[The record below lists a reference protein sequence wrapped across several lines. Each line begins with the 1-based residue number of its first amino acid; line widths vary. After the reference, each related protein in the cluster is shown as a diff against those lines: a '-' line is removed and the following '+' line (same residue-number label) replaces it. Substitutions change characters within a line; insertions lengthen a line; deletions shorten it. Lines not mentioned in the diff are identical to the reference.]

1 MARQVARRLRAETA
15 KHARRARWQTVV
27 LVPLI
32 AGIYVAYSYRRELF
46 GLDEEIRTG
55 CVIAMALLGWM
66 LARAVGRAVAPALLR
81 RLGPGRAGAASF
93 LIRLLT
99 IGLMLLTALN
109 IAGTDLSTLAVG
121 GAMTAVIIGLA
132 AQQTF
137 GNLFAGTVLLSA
149 GPFKVGDLI
158 RLQTDSVGGEV
169 EGTVSSLG
177 LLHTTL
183 SRGAD
188 RVMVP
193 NSVVLAAAI
202 IPLREPS
209 AVGLRA
215 ELKPGTRIT
224 HVQALLNDEVSTPT
238 RSTPHI
244 DLEEVDAQ
252 RVVVRITATPR
263 SEDDGAKLADELL
276 SAVTKATD
284 AQAA

>member
-1 MARQVARRLRAETA
+1 
-15 KHARRARWQTVV
+15 
-27 LVPLI
+27 
-32 AGIYVAYSYRRELF
+32 
-46 GLDEEIRTG
+46 
-55 CVIAMALLGWM
+55 
-66 LARAVGRAVAPALLR
+66 
-81 RLGPGRAGAASF
+81 
-93 LIRLLT
+93 
-99 IGLMLLTALN
+99 
-109 IAGTDLSTLAVG
+109 
-121 GAMTAVIIGLA
+121 
-132 AQQTF
+132 
-137 GNLFAGTVLLSA
+137 
-149 GPFKVGDLI
+149 
-158 RLQTDSVGGEV
+158 GEV

-202 IPLREPS
+202 IPLCEPS
-209 AVGLRA
+209 AIGLRA

-224 HVQALLNDEVSTPT
+224 DVQALLNDEVSTPT

-252 RVVVRITATPR
+252 RVVVRIAATPR